1 MPSLVRISCSP
12 LARSLVKIR
21 NAFFM
26 LLMKNTPFKESIT
39 MRLKTVKIQKNDS
52 KKPPQAETKKRMFY
66 NLYQFENGTDSFYQ
80 NFTLAVQSEL
90 HVCM

>member
-1 MPSLVRISCSP
+1 
-12 LARSLVKIR
+12 
-21 NAFFM
+21 
-26 LLMKNTPFKESIT
+26 